1 MSRKK
6 NGELIAKRRERR
18 RIDETLSTYPFAL
31 SCCSR
36 AIFFFFFFFL
46 VINVSTADI
55 NKILIRLFVLLCS
68 AIDKD
73 KYFGLRFISFIFP
86 ILWLI

>member
-1 MSRKK
+1 M
-6 NGELIAKRRERR
+6 
-18 RIDETLSTYPFAL
+18 
-31 SCCSR
+31 
-36 AIFFFFFFFL
+36 
-46 VINVSTADI
+46 INVSAADI